1 MLDNNMYTRSM
12 HIVNRRNG
20 DEMKI
25 ALGARVEP
33 PLKKALERAAREET
47 RSLSGLVEKILAD
60 WIKARREER
69 K

>member
-1 MLDNNMYTRSM
+1 MYTSCIL
-12 HIVNRRNG
+12 IVNRRNG
-20 DEMKI
+20 DGMKI
-25 ALGARVEP
+25 PLGARVEP
-33 PLKKALERAAREET
+33 ALKKALERAAREES